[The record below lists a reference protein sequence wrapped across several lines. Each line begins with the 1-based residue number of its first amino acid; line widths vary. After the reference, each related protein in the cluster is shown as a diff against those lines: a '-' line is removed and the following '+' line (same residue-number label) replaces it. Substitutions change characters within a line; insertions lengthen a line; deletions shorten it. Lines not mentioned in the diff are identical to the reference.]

1 MRTLSFLS
9 AEQISA
15 LHQRLSL
22 RWRACTDEH
31 ARRRFYRMMCRV
43 LFLVRPVREVQS

>member
-9 AEQISA
+9 AEQIRE
-15 LHQRLSL
+15 LHQRLSR
-22 RWRACTDEH
+22 RWRACTDQH
-31 ARRRFYRMMCRV
+31 AQRRFYRMMCRV

>member
-9 AEQISA
+9 AEQITA

-22 RWRACTDEH
+22 RWRSCTDD
-31 ARRRFYRMMCRV
+31 RSQRRFYRMMCRV
-43 LFLVRPVREVQS
+43 LFLVRPIREVRS